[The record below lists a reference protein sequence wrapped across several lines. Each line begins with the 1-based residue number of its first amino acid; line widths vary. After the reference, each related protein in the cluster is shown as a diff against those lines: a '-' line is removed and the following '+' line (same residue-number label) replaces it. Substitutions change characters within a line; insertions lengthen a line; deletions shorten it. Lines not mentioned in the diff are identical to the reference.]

1 MIVYHAIAIILAYVI
16 DLVIGDPRH
25 LPHPV
30 KWMGACI
37 SFLDKKLNK
46 GKRKRLK
53 GLIMLMLLL
62 LLVFGISFSL
72 VYLFYQWHVIA
83 GILLEGLLIATTIA
97 QKDLKRASLAVLK
110 PLKKKDIAEARKQ
123 LSFIVGRDTERLSE
137 QEIIRGTVETVA
149 ENTSDGITAP
159 LFWAMIGGAPLALVY
174 RAVNTCDSMVGYKN
188 DQYKEYGWASARLDD
203 VLNWIPARLTGYIT
217 MISMKPEGRT
227 FKKAL
232 QIFRRDANQHNSPNS
247 GWGEGSVAALLGIQ
261 LGGVNYYHG
270 KESLSPTIGEAIHT
284 LQTNHIVKAIVI
296 MQRTVFLFLV
306 MLILVG
312 VLYKLAVL

>member
-1 MIVYHAIAIILAYVI
+1 MMVHHMIVIILAYVI

-110 PLKKKDIAEARKQ
+110 PLEKKDVEGARKQ
-123 LSFIVGRDTERLSE
+123 LSYIVGRDTERLSE

-188 DQYKEYGWASARLDD
+188 DEYKEYGWASARLDD
-203 VLNWIPARLTGYIT
+203 VVNWIPARLTGYIT
-217 MISMKPEGRT
+217 MISMKPEGTT

-232 QIFRRDANQHNSPNS
+232 QIFRRDASQHNSPNS

-261 LGGVNYYHG
+261 LGGVNYYQG
-270 KESLSPTIGEAIHT
+270 KESLSPTIGDVIHT
-284 LQTNHIVKAIVI
+284 LQPSHIVKAIII

-306 MLILVG
+306 MLILTG
-312 VLYKLAVL
+312 VVYELVVS

>member
-62 LLVFGISFSL
+62 LLVFGISFSF

-110 PLKKKDIAEARKQ
+110 PLRKKNIAEARKQ
-123 LSFIVGRDTERLSE
+123 LSF
-137 QEIIRGTVETVA
+137 
-149 ENTSDGITAP
+149 
-159 LFWAMIGGAPLALVY
+159 
-174 RAVNTCDSMVGYKN
+174 
-188 DQYKEYGWASARLDD
+188 
-203 VLNWIPARLTGYIT
+203 
-217 MISMKPEGRT
+217 
-227 FKKAL
+227 
-232 QIFRRDANQHNSPNS
+232 
-247 GWGEGSVAALLGIQ
+247 
-261 LGGVNYYHG
+261 
-270 KESLSPTIGEAIHT
+270 
-284 LQTNHIVKAIVI
+284 
-296 MQRTVFLFLV
+296 
-306 MLILVG
+306 
-312 VLYKLAVL
+312 